1 MTVLNF
7 FLNSSFSDCN
17 MASWM
22 NLDVPVAVIVFDVG
36 NNREIVEAEMEIEIS
51 ISIQKPLFIKIVN
64 IQFICLTNMMD
75 MISMLT
81 NS

>member
-1 MTVLNF
+1 
-7 FLNSSFSDCN
+7 
-17 MASWM
+17 M